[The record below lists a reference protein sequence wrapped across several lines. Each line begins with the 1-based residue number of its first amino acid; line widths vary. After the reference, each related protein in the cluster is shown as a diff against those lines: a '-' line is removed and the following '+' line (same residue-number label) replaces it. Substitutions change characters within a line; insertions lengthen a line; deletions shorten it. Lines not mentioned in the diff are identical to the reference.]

1 MRERVGPYRLI
12 KRLGGGG
19 MGEVFE
25 ALHEQLQRRVAIK
38 FLHQQLCSH
47 PQVAARFL
55 NEARAVNIV
64 RHSCL
69 VDIYDVGQLDDG
81 SLYIVMEL
89 LDGDTLS
96 RRIRGAGMLSADE
109 ATRLGRQI
117 ASALAAAHARGIIH
131 RDLKPDNIMLIRR
144 GSDSDFVKILDFGLA
159 RIISLD
165 EISISH
171 PQRVAGTPGYMS
183 PEQIKSEKIDHRAD
197 LYATGVMLYAL
208 CVGKKPFEA
217 KDDLDVLRQHLNK
230 PPQPPRKAAPERNI
244 SAPLERVIL
253 RALEKDRDKRFFS
266 AEEMLKALRAT
277 PEGGGKKAG
286 RRWGRAVATLVLL
299 AAGAAGAF
307 YFYGR
312 RFLQESTSPP
322 VPMVAAPSPS
332 PEIVDAATVIAV
344 TPSPVP
350 EATPSP
356 SPQTA
361 TQTAQPTTPQT
372 AQPTTLQTTQPT
384 APQTTREKVEALLD
398 SEQLADAE
406 RYLLAQAILEPRAGW
421 VHIDLGDVYFQRLWR
436 RDAVREWE
444 LALSMDPSLRKDPR
458 LLRRLCA
465 LLAAGWKGAG
475 EHFIVVR
482 VGKDALEPMQEC
494 IRDTDDPERL
504 RAAARVVERVG
515 LRGKLDRAFVN
526 QRLDALTPK

>member
-1 MRERVGPYRLI
+1 MTKDPLI
-12 KRLGGGG
+12 GQIVDGRWKILDRLGAGG
-19 MGEVFE
+19 MGVVYRAERVKIFKLV
-25 ALHEQLQRRVAIK
+25 ALK
-38 FLHQQLCSH
+38 FLEE
-47 PQVAARFL
+47 RFADSPEAILRFERETRAISRLAHRHVVSILDFGVHERRPYIVMEYLAGRPL
-55 NEARAVNIV
+55 NKEVGRPTMTLGRAVNIV
-64 RHSCL
+64 GQMLEALRHAHK
-69 VDIYDVGQLDDG
+69 
-81 SLYIVMEL
+81 
-89 LDGDTLS
+89 
-96 RRIRGAGMLSADE
+96 AGVV
-109 ATRLGRQI
+109 
-117 ASALAAAHARGIIH
+117 H
-131 RDLKPDNIMLIRR
+131 RDLKPENVMLVEQT
-144 GSDSDFVKILDFGLA
+144 GTEDYVKILDFGLA

-253 RALEKDRDKRFFS
+253 RALEKDRDRRFFS

-286 RRWGRAVATLVLL
+286 RRWGRAVAALVLL

-307 YFYGR
+307 YGR
-312 RFLQESTSPP
+312 RFLQESTPPP

-356 SPQTA
+356 SPQTT
-361 TQTAQPTTPQT
+361 TQTAQPTAPQT
-372 AQPTTLQTTQPT
+372 AQPT

-526 QRLDALTPK
+526 ERLDALTKK